1 VTVSSLTL
9 SDRRHGQWHDHPC
22 LPELIRKSQAKLS
35 MIDFSCLD
43 FSSSNN
49 NNDMKRKDELMS
61 ALGACI
67 ILYRWSIML
76 CNFSATDFISC
87 LGNKQSLKVL
97 SLHSVSGLSSASIRA
112 IATQCPN
119 LEWLTLYTVSG
130 VSDQELSVIINGCRK
145 LESLDLTKVNITDQS
160 MRLLVETNRDKEIVS
175 WESCPLVT
183 WEGNL
188 FYVRELSLIQ
198 LLSEDVKQQS
208 RGIRNITSMIPH
220 SSPFPIEQFISL
232 GVFSRLQTLLR
243 TKREGES
250 SDERDMNI
258 LSLLCRLVMSSLG
271 TRYVAVLIEIGFIE
285 SILALDFTKELV
297 LHQWLEFFV
306 RISEDPTHDHYLL
319 SIGILPRLVTVGQV
333 TRTATELSLS
343 HLVAAHHLGP
353 NRHKRVAGNSHNQ
366 NHCSLI
372 H

>member
-1 VTVSSLTL
+1 
-9 SDRRHGQWHDHPC
+9 
-22 LPELIRKSQAKLS
+22 
-35 MIDFSCLD
+35 
-43 FSSSNN
+43 
-49 NNDMKRKDELMS
+49 MS

-271 TRYVAVLIEIGFIE
+271 TRYVAVLIETT
-285 SILALDFTKELV
+285 SLLLAS
-297 LHQWLEFFV
+297 
-306 RISEDPTHDHYLL
+306 R
-319 SIGILPRLVTVGQV
+319 
-333 TRTATELSLS
+333 SLS
-343 HLVAAHHLGP
+343 DELDTLLP
-353 NRHKRVAGNSHNQ
+353 
-366 NHCSLI
+366 SLRPPI
-372 H
+372 SISFSTKTSDS